1 MRLAVFE
8 GDVCASIEKDLAA
21 HNIQA
26 ERRFPAMMR
35 FSRGKET
42 DRERQCFCSLY
53 VSTRS
58 HEERGCRAGCGHRC
72 VKIMRGDWRNVMGTQ
87 RGGR

>member
-26 ERRFPAMMR
+26 ARRFPAMMR
-35 FSRGKET
+35 SPRGKET
-42 DRERQCFCSLY
+42 DQAGQCFYCLY
-53 VSTRS
+53 VSTGS
-58 HEERGCRAGCGHRC
+58 HEEWGGRAGCGHRC
-72 VKIMRGDWRNVMGTQ
+72 VKIMREGLEKSDGTR